1 MAKIHFRSYNPN
13 QIVLFPQRIDENI
26 PSDNPVRI
34 LNAMVDTLNLSSFH
48 KLYKEQGRSPYD
60 PRMMLKAVLYAYMNN
75 IYSCR
80 KIEKSLLRDIHFIWL
95 AGYEKPD
102 YRTINRF
109 RNRVKDEIN
118 GIFTQIV
125 LILASKGFISLDVEY
140 VDGTK
145 IESKANRYTFVWRKN
160 VERNRARLLDPKFF
174 GVSGSLGYNIEVDGN
189 TETFT
194 CAQVRP
200 TTTSDLEDYL
210 MVPYGKVCHIN
221 SFHKTFGFK
230 MFVIA

>member
-160 VERNRARLLDPKFF
+160 VERNRARLLEKIRI
-174 GVSGSLGYNIEVDGN
+174 L
-189 TETFT
+189 
-194 CAQVRP
+194 
-200 TTTSDLEDYL
+200 L
-210 MVPYGKVCHIN
+210 
-221 SFHKTFGFK
+221 
-230 MFVIA
+230 